1 MLNDALESLRDIFT
15 PPFRSVLLKSLGLT
29 LALLALFWIGV
40 EGVLQTFLTSQDT
53 WVNAILSVLAGVGLI
68 VGLGFLVAPVT
79 TLIAGLFLDDIAET
93 VETTRFA
100 GDPMGRAMPLGR
112 SLIITLRFT
121 GIVILGNLFA
131 LALLLVP
138 GVNVIAFFVVNAYL
152 ISREYFEAAAMRYR
166 PPEEAR
172 AMRRANA
179 PKVFVAGLL
188 IAALLAVPI
197 LNLVTPLFATAL
209 MVRLH
214 KALSAGD
221 PRVVRIGYTPGA

>member
-1 MLNDALESLRDIFT
+1 MLNDAVESLRDIFT

-29 LALLALFWIGV
+29 IALLALFWLGV
-40 EGVLQTFLTSQDT
+40 EGVLQTFLTSQDV
-53 WVNAILSVLAGVGLI
+53 WVNAILSLLAGVGLVI
-68 VGLGFLVAPVT
+68 GLGFLVAPVT

-93 VETTRFA
+93 VEKTRFS
-100 GDPMGRAMPLGR
+100 GDPVGRALPLAR
-112 SLIITLRFT
+112 SMLITLRFT
-121 GIVILGNLFA
+121 GIVILGNLLA

-138 GVNVIAFFVVNAYL
+138 GVNIIAFFVVNAYL

-172 AMRRANA
+172 AMRRTYGV
-179 PKVFVAGLL
+179 KVFLAGLL
-188 IAALLAVPI
+188 IALLLAVPI

-221 PRVVRIGYTPGA
+221 PRVVHVGYAPRA

>member
-29 LALLALFWIGV
+29 LALLALFWIGL
-40 EGVLQTFLTSQDT
+40 EGALQTFLTSQDT

-100 GDPMGRAMPLGR
+100 GDPVGRAMPLGR

-172 AMRRANA
+172 AMRRAYA

-221 PRVVRIGYTPGA
+221 PRVVRIGYTPNV

>member
-29 LALLALFWIGV
+29 LALLVLFWIGL

-68 VGLGFLVAPVT
+68 IGLGFLVAPVT

-100 GDPMGRAMPLGR
+100 GDPVGRAMPLGR

-172 AMRRANA
+172 AMRRAYA

-214 KALSAGD
+214 KTLSAGD
-221 PRVVRIGYTPGA
+221 PRVVRLGYTPGV